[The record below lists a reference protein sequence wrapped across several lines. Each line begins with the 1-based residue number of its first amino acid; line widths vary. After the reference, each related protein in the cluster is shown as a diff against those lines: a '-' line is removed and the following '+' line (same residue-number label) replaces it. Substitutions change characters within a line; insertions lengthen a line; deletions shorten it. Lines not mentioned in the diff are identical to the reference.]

1 MALSELYTKVC
12 AKRKVL
18 PFIAYYFVYLH
29 DMVGNLVN
37 MYTFGSD
44 IMLSKINGWVKL
56 SLVIARDIWFNSF
69 SLVVLVILP

>member
-1 MALSELYTKVC
+1 
-12 AKRKVL
+12 
-18 PFIAYYFVYLH
+18 
-29 DMVGNLVN
+29 MVGNLVN

-56 SLVIARDIWFNSF
+56 SLVIERDIWFNSF